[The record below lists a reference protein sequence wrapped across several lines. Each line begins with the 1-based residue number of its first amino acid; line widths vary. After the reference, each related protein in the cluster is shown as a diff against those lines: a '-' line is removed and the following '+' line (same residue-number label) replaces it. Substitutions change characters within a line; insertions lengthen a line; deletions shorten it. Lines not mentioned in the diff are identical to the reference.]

1 MPPFVLQFIQRSYSA
16 YFLVTLLSQAVGADM
31 HSSNSSSIG
40 KDFARS
46 IINLYGIR
54 STVHASE
61 RRIVQILLG
70 EEVI

>member
-1 MPPFVLQFIQRSYSA
+1 MLQFLYYSYSS
-16 YFLVTLLSQAVGADM
+16 YFLVTLLPQAVRADM
-31 HSSNSSSIG
+31 NSADSSSTG

-46 IINLYGIR
+46 IINLYGIN

-61 RRIVQILLG
+61 RRIMQVLLG